1 MPSLKASRK
10 GATIVATGGT
20 GPRGVRIALIFPD
33 AGLARVVRDLP
44 GPGPATIAGVRVP
57 GRVRVDRAVAGIET
71 GTGNE
76 KRALLRRNRCRR
88 FKWL

>member
-10 GATIVATGGT
+10 DATIVATGGT
-20 GPRGVRIALIFPD
+20 GLRGVRIALIFPD

-44 GPGPATIAGVRVP
+44 GPATIAGVRVP
-57 GRVRVDRAVAGIET
+57 GRVRVDRAAAVIET
-71 GTGNE
+71 GTGNV